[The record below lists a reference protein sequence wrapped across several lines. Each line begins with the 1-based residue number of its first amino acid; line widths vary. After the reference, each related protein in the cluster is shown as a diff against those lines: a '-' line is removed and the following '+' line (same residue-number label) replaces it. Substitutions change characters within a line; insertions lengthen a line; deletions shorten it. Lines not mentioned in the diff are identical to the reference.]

1 MAASSVP
8 ALPTRAPAYLDI
20 VILYQGNLTG
30 VARKA
35 ISAND
40 LDQNLGL
47 LVQEVS
53 LLMRKHFNRLVRE
66 MGLTAP
72 QWQVLAELYREQ
84 GITQTELADALVMA
98 KSPLGKLLD
107 KLERTGLIERRN
119 DKLDRRAKR
128 IHLTQSRR
136 PTASLEL
143 LFDLGKVVEIV
154 FHAATRAEGVWISCL
169 FETAPVRSVFY
180 RPDRD
185 PRSFDQK

>member
-1 MAASSVP
+1 
-8 ALPTRAPAYLDI
+8 
-20 VILYQGNLTG
+20 
-30 VARKA
+30 VARKS

-72 QWQVLAELYREQ
+72 QWQVLAELNREQ

-107 KLERTGLIERRN
+107 KLERNGLIERRN

-128 IHLTQSRR
+128 IHLTRR
-136 PTASLEL
+136 MARAMERADQASQTTV
-143 LFDLGKVVEIV
+143 GI
-154 FHAATRAEGVWISCL
+154 ATRGMSAAAQNEL
-169 FETAPVRSVFY
+169 RKTLKHAKDNMLEAVRDQY
-180 RPDRD
+180 DAAD
-185 PRSFDQK
+185 PQRTPRKSRVKQA

>member
-1 MAASSVP
+1 M
-8 ALPTRAPAYLDI
+8 
-20 VILYQGNLTG
+20 LYQGNHTG
-30 VARKA
+30 VARKS

-47 LVQEVS
+47 LIQEVS

-66 MGLTAP
+66 IGLTAP

-128 IHLTQSRR
+128 IHLTRR
-136 PTASLEL
+136 MARAMERADQASQTTV
-143 LFDLGKVVEIV
+143 GI
-154 FHAATRAEGVWISCL
+154 ATRGMSAAQRNEL
-169 FETAPVRSVFY
+169 RKTLKHAKDNMLEAVRDQY
-180 RPDRD
+180 DAAD
-185 PRSFDQK
+185 PQRTPRKSRVKQAQGHS